1 MITDKE
7 AIFLAERCFGYREVA
22 DLLKSQKSI
31 VFKCNAVFQLAMCG
45 EFALKFILH
54 TNSVDVS
61 STHNHKILIRCCGE
75 NKIQI
80 PKIDFAE
87 KVRINKEAD
96 KTLETILS
104 KRYDTFDQHVEVG
117 KITDLEVAKMVI
129 KRLLDKLA

>member
-7 AIFLAERCFGYREVA
+7 AIFLAERCFGYREAA

-31 VFKCNAVFQLAMCG
+31 VFKCNAAFQLAMCG
-45 EFALKFILH
+45 EFILH

-61 STHNHKILIRCCGE
+61 SAHNHKILIRCCGE

-80 PKIDFAE
+80 PKIDFTE
-87 KVRINKEAD
+87 KVRINEEAD
-96 KTLETILS
+96 KTLEAILS
-104 KRYDTFDQHVEVG
+104 KRYDTFDQYCEVS

>member
-7 AIFLAERCFGYREVA
+7 AIFLAERCFGYREAA

-31 VFKCNAVFQLAMCG
+31 VFKCNAAFQLAMCG

-80 PKIDFAE
+80 PKIVRMCAE
-87 KVRINKEAD
+87 YMYEFEAS
-96 KTLETILS
+96 T
-104 KRYDTFDQHVEVG
+104 RYDSDFVSDSDIYSRG
-117 KITDLEVAKMVI
+117 CNYSIT
-129 KRLLDKLA
+129 